1 VWFNI
6 YIFICVTWLIH
17 VCCVWDKTRSRV
29 LHVWHDSFMR
39 VILAPVDVYT
49 STFAR
54 EYCIHIFLHKGC
66 FVYLQVIHIDRRQNI
81 VCTSSYI
88 WAVLCIYRSILH
100 IYRSLSRCC
109 LITESR
115 QRSGELC
122 SDFLSILSYL
132 SCHTL
137 LYICIYLCVY
147 MYIYDIYI
155 CIYIL
160 VYI

>member
-1 VWFNI
+1 
-6 YIFICVTWLIH
+6 
-17 VCCVWDKTRSRV
+17 
-29 LHVWHDSFMR
+29 MR

-100 IYRSLSRCC
+100 IYRALSRCC